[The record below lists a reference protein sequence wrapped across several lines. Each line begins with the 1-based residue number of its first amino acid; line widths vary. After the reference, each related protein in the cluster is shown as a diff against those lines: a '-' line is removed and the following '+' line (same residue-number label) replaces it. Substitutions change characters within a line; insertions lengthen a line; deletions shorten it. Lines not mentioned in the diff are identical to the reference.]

1 MCLVQLGLMTKS
13 NILPPATNRT
23 RLGKSR
29 LGVNFVN
36 FAAAIALVCSPSPAT
51 AQTVPAGLND
61 RIAAAATVP
70 TGRIG
75 IAAIDLDT
83 GATVSVNGD
92 QRFPMASAVKVA
104 IAAAWLDGVDRGL
117 WSLAT
122 LYPLDESMRV
132 RSDGITDT
140 LPHPGVV
147 LSGANLV
154 ELSLTVS
161 DNTAT
166 DMLLKAVGGPAA
178 VTRWLHSKNIRDQRV
193 DRSIARLLIDASGH
207 APDPA
212 LADGPALATFMPVEP
227 WKSDDE
233 KWPVNP
239 KFDADPRDS
248 STPLAMAQLL
258 ARLHKGELLQ
268 APTTRFLFEVL
279 ARTKTGV
286 KRVKAGIPVG
296 TPWAHKTG
304 TLPGIS
310 NDVGV
315 LTLPNGH
322 RMALAILSYGEPDPA
337 KRDARIAAI
346 GRVVFDGFAAAK

>member
-1 MCLVQLGLMTKS
+1 M
-13 NILPPATNRT
+13 IT
-23 RLGKSR
+23 RLV
-29 LGVNFVN
+29 LTLMLV
-36 FAAAIALVCSPSPAT
+36 AAPAT
-51 AQTVPAGLND
+51 AQTLPSGLND
-61 RIAAAATVP
+61 QVTAAAQTPAGKV
-70 TGRIG
+70 GV
-75 IAAIDLDT
+75 AAIDLDT
-83 GATVSVNGD
+83 GATVTVNGD
-92 QRFPMASAVKVA
+92 QRFPMASVVKVA

-117 WSLAT
+117 WSLT
-122 LYPLDESMRV
+122 TMYPLDEAMRV

-140 LPHPGVV
+140 LPHPGVA

-154 ELSLTVS
+154 ELSVTVS

-178 VTRWLHSKNIRDQRV
+178 VTRWLNSKNIRDQRV
-193 DRSIARLLIDASGH
+193 DRSIARLLIDVSGH
-207 APDPA
+207 TPDPA

-227 WKSDDE
+227 WRTDSE
-233 KWPVNP
+233 KWPVNAA
-239 KFDADPRDS
+239 FDTDPRDS
-248 STPLAMAQLL
+248 TTPLAMARLL

-279 ARTKTGV
+279 ARTSTGA
-286 KRVKAGIPVG
+286 KRVKVALPAG

-322 RMALAILSYGEPDPA
+322 RVALAVLSYGEPDPA
-337 KRDARIAAI
+337 KRDARIAEV
-346 GRVVFDGFAAAK
+346 GRVVFEGFAAQK

>member
-1 MCLVQLGLMTKS
+1 MKTWFLAL
-13 NILPPATNRT
+13 ATA
-23 RLGKSR
+23 L
-29 LGVNFVN
+29 LAP
-36 FAAAIALVCSPSPAT
+36 AAA
-51 AQTVPAGLND
+51 AQTLPVGLQD
-61 RIAAAATVP
+61 RIAQVATAEQ
-70 TGRIG
+70 GKIG
-75 IAAIDLDT
+75 LAAIDLDS
-83 GATVSVNGD
+83 GAMLSVNGD
-92 QRFPMASAVKVA
+92 ARFPMASAVKVA
-104 IAAAWLDGVDRGL
+104 IAATFLDGVDRGRWKL
-117 WSLAT
+117 T
-122 LYPLDESMRV
+122 TMYTLDEGDRV

-140 LPHPGVV
+140 LPHPGVA

-178 VTRWLHSKNIRDQRV
+178 VTRWLVSKGIAGQRV
-193 DRSIARLLIDASGH
+193 DRSIARLLIDISGH
-207 APDPA
+207 TPDPK

-233 KWPVNP
+233 KWPVNAG
-239 KFDADPRDS
+239 FDADPRDS
-248 STPLAMAQLL
+248 STPAAMAQLL
-258 ARLHKGELLQ
+258 ARLQRGELLK

-279 ARTKTGV
+279 ARCKTGG
-286 KRVKAGIPVG
+286 KRVKALLPPG

-322 RMALAILSYGEPDPA
+322 RVALAMLSYGEADPA
-337 KRDARIAAI
+337 KRDARIAEI
-346 GRVVFDGFAAAK
+346 GRIVFDGFSLQK